1 MGAFRISFFLQFC
14 GFDGQLLLEL
24 ILGWNRVSSEQC
36 IKFDF
41 CLVNPQFF
49 DSLFFKLGFGV
60 TQEGKI
66 RSKMINGRT
75 DDVGA
80 ADLLNQQRHEDQQQQ
95 HLQ

>member
-1 MGAFRISFFLQFC
+1 MGAFRISFLLQLC
-14 GFDGQLLLEL
+14 GFGGQFLLEL
-24 ILGWNRVSSEQC
+24 ILGWNRVSPKQG

-41 CLVNPQFF
+41 CLVDPQFF

-75 DDVGA
+75 DDVGCG
-80 ADLLNQQRHEDQQQQ
+80 
-95 HLQ
+95 